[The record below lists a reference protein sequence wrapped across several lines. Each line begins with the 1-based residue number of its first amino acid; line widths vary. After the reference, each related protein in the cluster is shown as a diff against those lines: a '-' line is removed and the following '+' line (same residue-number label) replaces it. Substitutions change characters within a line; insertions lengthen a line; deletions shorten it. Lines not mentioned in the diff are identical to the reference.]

1 MRSITRPGERQ
12 FIRRQDAIGE
22 SSGENGSKRNIY
34 ERKTKQSFICLH
46 RVLSNGVTE
55 LGVVN
60 VEILIVI
67 FKLRMFPYYYPG
79 CSRGFIRKDVPSYP
93 VTENWM

>member
-1 MRSITRPGERQ
+1 MAITRPGERQ
-12 FIRRQDAIGE
+12 FIWRQDAIGE

-67 FKLRMFPYYYPG
+67 FKLRMFLYMKL
-79 CSRGFIRKDVPSYP
+79 SSIQ
-93 VTENWM
+93 

>member
-1 MRSITRPGERQ
+1 MEIETLDFKSFMGAGTNHCGQDGQRA
-12 FIRRQDAIGE
+12 IRRK
-22 SSGENGSKRNIY
+22 GSRRNIY

-79 CSRGFIRKDVPSYP
+79 CSRGFIRKDVPSY
-93 VTENWM
+93 E

>member
-1 MRSITRPGERQ
+1 MSQVLEANGRGASRDQERDNS
-12 FIRRQDAIGE
+12 FGDRMPLE
-22 SSGENGSKRNIY
+22 SQREKMGQKRNIY
-34 ERKTKQSFICLH
+34 ERKTKQSFTCLH

-67 FKLRMFPYYYPG
+67 FKLR
-79 CSRGFIRKDVPSYP
+79 CSSI
-93 VTENWM
+93 